1 MAAAAVY
8 GFKNNPKDDVAADTK
23 VTGPGGV
30 VLTERGVGAVGGLL
44 LGCRS
49 EPAQLH
55 GGVAGSWHHGSLS
68 GSTHDGGGA
77 FDLRVNKIPEDR
89 LESLVV
95 ALRVRC
101 GGPAWARTEKHGW
114 TKGDHIHVIVR
125 DEADLSSGAK
135 WQVSE
140 YDAGRNGLSGGGPDY
155 HARPAWVPFVY
166 PPMKDKIELEDED
179 VFIFKT
185 HANADPKGVPGR
197 GAAFIVFNG
206 KAVQCDKDYTA
217 SPDVPVI
224 ASPPRRWTTPS
235 TRLSRSSASSTNTQ
249 AAPSCEWGTQDS
261 RRAPHVHR
269 DGWKGGGRSG
279 TSGWRRTR

>member
-1 MAAAAVY
+1 M
-8 GFKNNPKDDVAADTK
+8 AADTK

-30 VLTERGVGAVGGLL
+30 VLTERVWALSEDSFWAVGLNP
-44 LGCRS
+44 RNYMEVS
-49 EPAQLH
+49 Q
-55 GGVAGSWHHGSLS
+55 GSWHHGSLS

-224 ASPPRRWTTPS
+224 ASPS
-235 TRLSRSSASSTNTQ
+235 EEMDNAFYKAVEKFSL
-249 AAPSCEWGTQDS
+249 
-261 RRAPHVHR
+261 
-269 DGWKGGGRSG
+269 
-279 TSGWRRTR
+279 